1 MEHTDERP
9 ELRLQCDRNLAD
21 QLQAALKGMSES
33 RCRGSERKNIHGDAS
48 TCVLIAT
55 LAIKELPILLSK
67 LRDLADSIGRAYA
80 PLGIKT
86 SSFFQRMRE
95 SHKTQLRF
103 PVALHFTVTVTYVV

>member
-33 RCRGSERKNIHGDAS
+33 RCRVSERKNIHGDAS

-80 PLGIKT
+80 PLASRFLLSSSVCAKATKPNCAFQSPFT
-86 SSFFQRMRE
+86 S
-95 SHKTQLRF
+95 L
-103 PVALHFTVTVTYVV
+103 